1 MNILGQKLRDTG
13 DSTFYGHIEV
23 AGANS
28 ELVVQG
34 LVVAEELVQQKKTNI
49 SDEERISSL
58 ENQAAVLTDRIHVL
72 EQIIARLTT
81 EKMRKKV
88 NNEAFAI
95 LFTFI

>member
-23 AGANS
+23 SGANS

-34 LVVAEELVQQKKTNI
+34 LDVAEELVQQKKTNI
-49 SDEERISSL
+49 SDEERIFTL
-58 ENQAAVLTDRIHVL
+58 ENQTQSLTDRIFEL

-81 EKMRKKV
+81 DG
-88 NNEAFAI
+88 
-95 LFTFI
+95 